1 MTCCLQAPC
10 RSSLDSTIGVK
21 MLNFK
26 GFKSC
31 HTSYFSLHNLQTGNI
46 SVSAKWSSTRTFQ
59 LTRMIL
65 LSWNLVSKVDNPSK
79 RKSFLNLQFI
89 AEERVDLSKYPP
101 ACLPKMEEEFAV
113 GTTSFV
119 YGGWHL
125 SQYKWKCYHLVVLFV
140 LHEKPYEA
148 SIQLKKIVS

>member
-1 MTCCLQAPC
+1 MTCCPQAPC

-21 MLNFK
+21 MLNLK

-31 HTSYFSLHNLQTGNI
+31 HTSCFSLHNLQTGNI

-125 SQYKWKCYHLVVLFV
+125 SQYKWKCYHLVVLFA
-140 LHEKPYEA
+140 LHEKHEA
-148 SIQLKKIVS
+148 AIQLKTIVS